1 MRDPSSRR
9 SSRAPFEALS
19 AASAYSRMGDTAARS
34 PDAGRRIS
42 STGSG
47 GAWGLRTGGLLR
59 AAAGGAAAGATPGG
73 AGCGFADGGWGF
85 SWGGAENNAPGAGG
99 KGGGGAG

>member
-19 AASAYSRMGDTAARS
+19 AASAYSRMGDTAARF

-59 AAAGGAAAGATPGG
+59 GAAGGAAAGAATGG
-73 AGCGFADGGWGF
+73 RECGFGDGACDF
-85 SWGGAENNAPGAGG
+85 TCGGVENIALSAGE
-99 KGGGGAG
+99 